1 VHEVGSVGLTW
12 TVSTGATGY
21 NVKRALNSGGPYTT
35 IGTSAVAN
43 YNDLTAL
50 DTNRYYYVVSA
61 TNASGESA
69 NSASVGVIP
78 LIPSSAKNIL
88 TFVFPGL
95 PEAVISG
102 TNINLT
108 VAAGTPVTALAPT
121 YTVSPWATGSPASGT
136 SRNFS
141 TPQTYTITAAD
152 SSTQTYTVTVTVA
165 PAPLTYNFNDATLQ
179 GWNNRVWN
187 GSAWIDLAANA
198 TTYAGT
204 LLPASTNNGLFV
216 PGNNAVWVS
225 GSTDNHLN
233 TLWLRSPQFN
243 LNGTG
248 DLTVQL
254 AKGIAKTTAPAN
266 DLAVPFAAIDGG
278 GWKGVALRRVSDGVF
293 VLNKPRDVGNDDT
306 LRTVTF
312 TQAEL
317 ATLDSNAAYTLELIN
332 SDRGSW
338 GWLTM
343 DNVSIPGTAV
353 VALSST
359 TLTSSLGA
367 TGAYGSATT
376 FTATVA
382 VTGGP
387 ATGTVTFK
395 DGATVLGTGTLAS
408 GTATFTTSTLA
419 MGAHSITASYGGN
432 AAFATSVSSASAYS
446 VTAKPLTLAGVTAG
460 NKNYDATTAA
470 ALTGGT
476 LSGVVSGETVTV
488 TAGSGTFASANAGL
502 RAVTAIGYALGGAHA
517 GNYSLAAQPLVPSAT
532 INTRPL
538 TVTASNQSKTYGQ
551 TVNFGSG
558 STQFTSSG
566 LQNGEMI
573 GSVTLACTGDGA
585 AAAVATYPITP
596 SIATGGTFTA
606 GNYAIQY
613 VNGSFLVNPASGYET
628 WSTKGAQGLTL
639 DVNDSPTADP
649 DGDGISNLMEFAL
662 GGAPMVSS
670 QAIQPTL
677 RKLTANWV
685 FEYDRSDVSMAP
697 ATTQVVEYGNN
708 LSGWTQVIIPAL
720 SAGIVE
726 ITSGSPSDKVKV
738 TIPTNGTQT
747 FIRLKVSK

>member
-35 IGTSAVAN
+35 IGTSAFAN

-69 NSASVGVIP
+69 NSASFGVIP
-78 LIPSSAKNIL
+78 LVPSSAKNIL

-95 PEAVISG
+95 PVAVISG

-165 PAPLTYNFNDATLQ
+165 PPPLTYNFNDATLQ

-187 GSAWIDLAANA
+187 GSAWIDLAPNA

-204 LLPASTNNGLFV
+204 LLPASGNNGLFV
-216 PGNNAVWVS
+216 PLNGSVWVN

-233 TLWLRSPQFN
+233 TLWLRSPQFH

-317 ATLDSNAAYTLELIN
+317 ATLDFNAAYTLELIN
-332 SDRGSW
+332 SDRGGW

-367 TGAYGSATT
+367 TGTYSSAVT

-408 GTATFTTSTLA
+408 GTATFTTSTLGI
-419 MGAHSITASYGGN
+419 GAHSITASYEGD
-432 AAFATSVSSASAYS
+432 AAFATSVSSVFGYS
-446 VTAKPLTLAGVTAG
+446 VTAAP
-460 NKNYDATTAA
+460 
-470 ALTGGT
+470 
-476 LSGVVSGETVTV
+476 
-488 TAGSGTFASANAGL
+488 
-502 RAVTAIGYALGGAHA
+502 
-517 GNYSLAAQPLVPSAT
+517 
-532 INTRPL
+532 
-538 TVTASNQSKTYGQ
+538 
-551 TVNFGSG
+551 
-558 STQFTSSG
+558 
-566 LQNGEMI
+566 
-573 GSVTLACTGDGA
+573 
-585 AAAVATYPITP
+585 
-596 SIATGGTFTA
+596 
-606 GNYAIQY
+606 
-613 VNGSFLVNPASGYET
+613 GYET
-628 WSTKGAQGLTL
+628 WATNGAQGLTPG
-639 DVNDSPTADP
+639 VNDDPSADP

-662 GGAPMVSS
+662 GGVPMVSTA
-670 QAIQPTL
+670 AILPTF
-677 RKLTANWV
+677 TNPGANWV
-685 FEYDRSDVSMAP
+685 FEYNRSDTAHPS
-697 ATTQVVEYGNN
+697 TTQVVEYGNY
-708 LSGWTQVIIPAL
+708 LTGWTPVIIPAT
-720 SAGIVE
+720 SGGMVE
-726 ITSGSPSDKVKV
+726 ITPGSPSDHVKV
-738 TIPTNGTQT
+738 TIPTLGSQT
-747 FIRLKVSK
+747 FVRLKVSK